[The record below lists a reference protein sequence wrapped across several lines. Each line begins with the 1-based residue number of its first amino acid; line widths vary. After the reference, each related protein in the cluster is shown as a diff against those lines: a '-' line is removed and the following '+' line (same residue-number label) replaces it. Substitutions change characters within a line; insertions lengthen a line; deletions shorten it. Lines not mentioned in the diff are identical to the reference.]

1 MNKLIVTVVAAAGL
15 CFAAPVLAQD
25 TPSAMPASSNAG
37 ATPIVGDGVY
47 KAFHKKAG
55 IQRIIDDFIVR
66 VTTDPRIQRRFD
78 GANLDRLNLLLVQQ
92 VCYLTGGPCEYTGKD
107 MKTAH
112 AAMGLH
118 NDDFN
123 ALAEDLQLSM
133 DREGVAFTAQ
143 NRLLAKLAPMQHAI
157 VPK

>member
-1 MNKLIVTVVAAAGL
+1 MNNTLIAALAAAGL
-15 CFAAPVLAQD
+15 CFAAPTLAQD
-25 TPSAMPASSNAG
+25 APAAMPASANAG
-37 ATPIVGDGVY
+37 AMPIVGDGVY
-47 KAFHKKAG
+47 RAFHEKAG

-66 VTTDPRIQRRFD
+66 VTSDPRIQRRFD

-107 MKTAH
+107 MKSAH
-112 AAMGLH
+112 AAMGLR

-133 DREGVAFTAQ
+133 DREGVAFAAQ

-157 VPK
+157 VTR